1 MRVPGTTAVVTG
13 GASGLGA
20 ATAAHL
26 AKRGADVFVL
36 DLPAALART
45 APPAGITGI
54 GADVTSA
61 GEVGAAMTTVAESGS
76 PLRIVVNC
84 AGVDTPGRVLTDDGP
99 LGLAEF
105 RRVVEVNLVGTFNVL
120 RLGAEVMARTRP
132 EADDQRGV
140 IVNTAS
146 LFAFEGQAGH
156 AAYAAA
162 KGGVVSLTLPAA
174 RDLARYGIRVVTV
187 APGIFETPLVAT
199 LTEELRA
206 AGLAEQFVS
215 GLAGGPPWPRRYGR
229 PEEFAAFVAAI
240 AEHDYLNAEVVRLDA
255 GLRVGFG
262 KPSPS

>member
-1 MRVPGTTAVVTG
+1 MQVSGIAAVVTG

-26 AKRGADVFVL
+26 AKRGARVFAL
-36 DLPAALART
+36 DLPAALAR
-45 APPAGITGI
+45 ASLPAGVAGVE
-54 GADVTSA
+54 ADVTSEDDVRAALATAA
-61 GEVGAAMTTVAESGS
+61 GDGS
-76 PLRIVVNC
+76 PLRLVVNC
-84 AGVDTPGRVLTDDGP
+84 AGVDTPGRVLGADGP
-99 LGLAEF
+99 HDLAGF

-120 RLGAEVMARTRP
+120 RLGAELMARTEP
-132 EADDQRGV
+132 LADEQRGL

-162 KGGVVSLTLPAA
+162 KGGVVSMTLPAA
-174 RDLARYGIRVVTV
+174 RDLARYGIRVVTI

-199 LTEELRA
+199 LTEELKA

-229 PEEFAAFVAAI
+229 PEEFAAFVEAI
-240 AEHDYLNAEVVRLDA
+240 AEHDYLNAEVVRFDA
-255 GLRVGFG
+255 GLRVAFG
-262 KPSPS
+262 KP